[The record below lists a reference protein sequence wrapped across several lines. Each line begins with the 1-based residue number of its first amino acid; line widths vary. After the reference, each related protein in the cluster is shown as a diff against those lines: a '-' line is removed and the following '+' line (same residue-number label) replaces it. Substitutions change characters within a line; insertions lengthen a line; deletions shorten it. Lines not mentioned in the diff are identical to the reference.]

1 MVHWRSI
8 LWRKVCHAHGSTQK
22 RSCKTYQQSWK
33 KEIEFFSLKKQC
45 FHIVRT
51 FKMFCI
57 TSFERS
63 HLLAHL
69 VYLTQRTI
77 SYYSCEFDHYVHLT
91 ITVQDFINY
100 MFMWFSK
107 MHLTLKNYFDAPLQF
122 VGAPRLQPWTTI
134 SCCWKNP
141 KLHV

>member
-1 MVHWRSI
+1 
-8 LWRKVCHAHGSTQK
+8 
-22 RSCKTYQQSWK
+22 
-33 KEIEFFSLKKQC
+33 
-45 FHIVRT
+45 
-51 FKMFCI
+51 MFCI

-77 SYYSCEFDHYVHLT
+77 SYYSSEFDHYVHLT

-107 MHLTLKNYFDAPLQF
+107 MHLTLKIILMHHYNLLGLLGFNHE
-122 VGAPRLQPWTTI
+122 QPYLIVEKIQNFMFKIAYKAI
-134 SCCWKNP
+134 SKY
-141 KLHV
+141 KV